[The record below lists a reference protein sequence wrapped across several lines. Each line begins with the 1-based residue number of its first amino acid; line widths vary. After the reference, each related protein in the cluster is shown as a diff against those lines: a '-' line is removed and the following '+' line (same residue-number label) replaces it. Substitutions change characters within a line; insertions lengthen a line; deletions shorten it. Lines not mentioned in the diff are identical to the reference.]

1 MAILT
6 ERVRVDLYPQAAV
19 ISTSDLQQAREMERD
34 ARTVVVNSRAPAW
47 D

>member
-6 ERVRVDLYPQAAV
+6 EWVRVDLYPQAAV
-19 ISTSDLQQAREMERD
+19 ISTSDLQQAWEMERD
-34 ARTVVVNSRAPAW
+34 PRTVIVDSRAPAW